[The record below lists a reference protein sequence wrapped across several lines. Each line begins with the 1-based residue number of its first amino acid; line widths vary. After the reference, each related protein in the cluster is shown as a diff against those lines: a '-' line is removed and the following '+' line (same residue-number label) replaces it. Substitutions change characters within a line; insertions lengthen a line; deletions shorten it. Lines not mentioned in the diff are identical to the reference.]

1 MFPVFVGGVDR
12 SWSRSR
18 AYDAGR
24 ALSAGPLPTGRQ
36 MQTQTIAEAKEL
48 LSFSLQIQ
56 AGLRA
61 AQERLPAP
69 GHDEEQSW
77 LAAAGR
83 RIRVRADE
91 LEAALADAIALPEFE
106 SERQARA
113 RAQFEAWVDA
123 AEGLLIGLSTHASP
137 QSPLIEVLF
146 PHQKFERV
154 RRGGAT
160 ARAFMLEIEKRR
172 HTAYIVRLS
181 GEPEY
186 AFLPPLLEQLDGAKR
201 ELERREEPI
210 QASDEQLAALR
221 GAVYA
226 RADALRTAL
235 ARARL
240 LAEAALLEHPGW
252 LTEIGLDAKPR
263 SKRPSRAPAPSEP

>member
-1 MFPVFVGGVDR
+1 
-12 SWSRSR
+12 
-18 AYDAGR
+18 
-24 ALSAGPLPTGRQ
+24 

-56 AGLRA
+56 AALRGA
-61 AQERLPAP
+61 RERLPAAD
-69 GHDEEQSW
+69 HDDEQSW
-77 LAAAGR
+77 LAAAGQ
-83 RIRVRADE
+83 RIRARAGE
-91 LEAALADAIALPEFE
+91 LEAALADAIALPELE

-113 RAQFEAWVDA
+113 RAAFEAWVDA

-146 PHQKFERV
+146 PHQKLERV

-160 ARAFMLEIEKRR
+160 ARAFLLEIEKRR
-172 HTAYIVRLS
+172 NTAYILRLA

-186 AFLPPLLEQLDGAKR
+186 AFLPPLLEQLDDAKR
-201 ELERREEPI
+201 ALERREEPV
-210 QASDEQLAALR
+210 QASEEELAALR
-221 GAVYA
+221 GAVLA

-252 LTEIGLDAKPR
+252 LTELGLDAKPR
-263 SKRPSRAPAPSEP
+263 SKRSSRAPAPSEP

>member
-1 MFPVFVGGVDR
+1 
-12 SWSRSR
+12 
-18 AYDAGR
+18 
-24 ALSAGPLPTGRQ
+24 

-56 AGLRA
+56 ASLRA

-69 GHDEEQSW
+69 DHGEELAW

-83 RIRVRADE
+83 RIRARADD
-91 LEAALADAIALPEFE
+91 LETALAEAIALPEFE
-106 SERQARA
+106 PERQARA
-113 RAQFEAWVDA
+113 RASFEAWVDA

-146 PHQKFERV
+146 PHQKFDRA
-154 RRGGAT
+154 RRGGAA

-172 HTAYIVRLS
+172 NTAYIVRLS

-186 AFLPPLLEQLDGAKR
+186 AFLPPLLEQLDGAKAA
-201 ELERREEPI
+201 LERHEEPI
-210 QASDEQLAALR
+210 QASEEELAALR
-221 GAVYA
+221 TSVLA
-226 RADALRTAL
+226 RADALRSAL

-240 LAEAALLEHPGW
+240 LAEAALLDHPGW
-252 LTEIGLDAKPR
+252 LTELGLDAKPR

>member
-1 MFPVFVGGVDR
+1 
-12 SWSRSR
+12 
-18 AYDAGR
+18 
-24 ALSAGPLPTGRQ
+24 

-48 LSFSLQIQ
+48 LSFSLQVQ
-56 AGLRA
+56 AALRT
-61 AQERLPAP
+61 AQERLPATE
-69 GHDEEQSW
+69 HDEEQSW
-77 LAAAGR
+77 LAAAGG

-91 LEAALADAIALPEFE
+91 LTAALAAAIALPEFE
-106 SERQARA
+106 SERQART
-113 RAQFEAWVDA
+113 RALFEAWVDA

-172 HTAYIVRLS
+172 NTAYIVRLS

-186 AFLPPLLEQLDGAKR
+186 AFLPPLLELLDGAKR
-201 ELERREEPI
+201 ALEQQEQPI
-210 QASDEQLAALR
+210 DASEDELAALR
-221 GAVYA
+221 GAVFA

-252 LTEIGLDAKPR
+252 LTELGLDAKPR
-263 SKRPSRAPAPSEP
+263 SKRPSRAPAASES